1 MKPPKRGRPPT
12 EPSEAL
18 TERRNLRLNPRD
30 AQHWD
35 ALGNEVI
42 RRAVRQVPATAEP
55 LVNPQ
60 KTSGERK

>member
-42 RRAVRQVPATAEP
+42 RRAVRQVPVTPKE
-55 LVNPQ
+55 
-60 KTSGERK
+60 KS